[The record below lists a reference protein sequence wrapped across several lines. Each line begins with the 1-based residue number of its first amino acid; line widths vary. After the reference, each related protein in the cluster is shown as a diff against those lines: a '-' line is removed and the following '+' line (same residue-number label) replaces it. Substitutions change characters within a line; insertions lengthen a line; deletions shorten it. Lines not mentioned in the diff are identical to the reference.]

1 MGVGLGLGGLVGGY
15 VHAALG
21 ARAVFAVAAG
31 VVAVA
36 WAAVSLAEALLARGR
51 WAAAAAAQEE
61 DAGAATGVIVARSG
75 GGGGATA

>member
-36 WAAVSLAEALLARGR
+36 WALISLVEVVLRGRRRAEAEAVEGVVV
-51 WAAAAAAQEE
+51 AASN
-61 DAGAATGVIVARSG
+61 GA
-75 GGGGATA
+75 

>member
-31 VVAVA
+31 VVATA
-36 WAAVSLAEALLARGR
+36 WALISLLEAALGGRAAR
-51 WAAAAAAQEE
+51 
-61 DAGAATGVIVARSG
+61 
-75 GGGGATA
+75 

>member
-31 VVAVA
+31 VVATA
-36 WAAVSLAEALLARGR
+36 WATISGVEAVVGARGAR
-51 WAAAAAAQEE
+51 RARG
-61 DAGAATGVIVARSG
+61 GAA
-75 GGGGATA
+75 